1 MPPKKCAGTLAVQR
15 INDIKTLMLE
25 QKSMTVSALSEHFG
39 VTYETIRRDLEAL
52 EKEGFLR
59 KVYGGAALNVRVQN
73 EVDFATLVG
82 LFSESKQLIAQKAA
96 NFIRQNDC
104 IYLDASTTAY
114 HIISEIVDRN
124 LTVMTNSLK
133 ALSKLSESPS
143 INVVALGGTLNRLSF
158 SFQGASTCS
167 QLSNFHLDKAF
178 ISCNALDRTYGLSD
192 KGEESATLH
201 KAIMESSNEVF
212 LVVDHTKFDK
222 ISFAKFADFKKVK
235 AVITDHPLSEE
246 WTTFL
251 RENKIAWY

>member
-1 MPPKKCAGTLAVQR
+1 M
-15 INDIKTLMLE
+15 
-25 QKSMTVSALSEHFG
+25 
-39 VTYETIRRDLEAL
+39 
-52 EKEGFLR
+52 
-59 KVYGGAALNVRVQN
+59 
-73 EVDFATLVG
+73 
-82 LFSESKQLIAQKAA
+82 
-96 NFIRQNDC
+96 
-104 IYLDASTTAY
+104 
-114 HIISEIVDRN
+114 
-124 LTVMTNSLK
+124 
-133 ALSKLSESPS
+133 SESPS

-251 RENKIAWY
+251 RENKIACY